1 MYTYRVDLLGP
12 FTPAEALSRERS
24 VLGPRTNRVLD
35 ALKIEYGPR
44 GGPSTGGRGRKR
56 KVSDPHGG
64 KGNISKSEQASAGE
78 GSENSVVK
86 GTPQGGSAGQG
97 ESSPAA
103 AMPSPHVSPSPPAAA
118 GSPPGAKPQSI
129 EDGEIPNPLHFL
141 ANTASLSGG
150 SPSVCDMV
158 MPKIDFL
165 LRRQPEKTAEVSA
178 KAGEDAET
186 QADVDV
192 VGNDSPRH
200 DDVALMTAA
209 GEAAKS
215 REKDDNLR
223 VQDILVNK
231 AQMSM
236 FNELSESFYLP
247 GVESLL
253 TKGGYSENCDALV
266 AAGFKT
272 ILLGRSLKSQFLNQ
286 SIAMS
291 KEIKALKEEGSSRA
305 AMEKELSDLREKAAS
320 MDSLKASFDEQV
332 LKNRELEA
340 KVLDLEKKAECLEED
355 KEKLNSALRCK
366 NDIVK
371 GLKDNERLFDEFVK
385 REATKINSDISTAVR
400 LAGGYVPERDFEKAD
415 DLHSLKWARGCAK
428 SLPGMIPEF
437 GNLIGLLG
445 AKGVIHSL
453 EKAGCNHFGALS
465 DPNFSFPSFDPRFG
479 SSDEA
484 LQALTVYAE
493 KYWDVQKH
501 CMMSFVAE
509 GSKKGYK
516 GKQGEWVNPFPE
528 EFLGAGAGSTIPF
541 LTPASAD
548 AAGGS
553 GTAAAAGDAPAAGAG
568 GAPAVESSPKDDEG
582 RGEV

>member
-150 SPSVCDMV
+150 SPSVCDM
-158 MPKIDFL
+158 
-165 LRRQPEKTAEVSA
+165 
-178 KAGEDAET
+178 AGEDAET

-215 REKDDNLR
+215 RE
-223 VQDILVNK
+223 
-231 AQMSM
+231 
-236 FNELSESFYLP
+236 
-247 GVESLL
+247 
-253 TKGGYSENCDALV
+253 
-266 AAGFKT
+266 KT

-516 GKQGEWVNPFPE
+516 IAYEQGKQGEWVNPFPE

>member
-150 SPSVCDMV
+150 SPSVCDM
-158 MPKIDFL
+158 
-165 LRRQPEKTAEVSA
+165 
-178 KAGEDAET
+178 AGEDAET

-215 REKDDNLR
+215 RE
-223 VQDILVNK
+223 
-231 AQMSM
+231 
-236 FNELSESFYLP
+236 
-247 GVESLL
+247 
-253 TKGGYSENCDALV
+253 
-266 AAGFKT
+266 KT

-516 GKQGEWVNPFPE
+516 IAYEQGKQGEWVNPFPE

-582 RGEV
+582 RGEVLDATPLKVMYGGFMLSWSSWLRAKSWFPALTFDQFFITKLKNVIFAIATSRISGRTSIAVFLVRAD